1 MLTDQQI
8 QQAADSLWQAEQ
20 TREWAEPLSIRFPE
34 ADVADAYGVSL
45 AVRDLKL
52 AAGRTVKG
60 HKIGLTSKAMRDMF
74 SATEPDYGFI
84 FDNWFELEG
93 ASVQRNAMNR
103 PLVEVELA
111 FVMGK
116 DLKGPS
122 INAADVIRATDFI
135 LPALEIVDS
144 RYKGRGNNMLVD
156 SISDAATCGFVVLGG
171 NPVKL
176 TDVDVRRLSASLSI
190 NGQIME
196 SGSASAVM
204 GNPINAVV
212 WLANKLHEFGVAMQ
226 PGDVILSGS
235 FVKAIPF
242 DAGDTILA
250 LYDQLGEITLRVT

>member
-34 ADVADAYGVSL
+34 ADVADAYRVSL